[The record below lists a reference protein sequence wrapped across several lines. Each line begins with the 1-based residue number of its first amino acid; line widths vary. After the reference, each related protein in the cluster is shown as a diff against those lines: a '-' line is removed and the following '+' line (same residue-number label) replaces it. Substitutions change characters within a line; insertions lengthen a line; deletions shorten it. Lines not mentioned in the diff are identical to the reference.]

1 MRFGRADLVAAAIV
15 VLVAAA
21 HAAPVRAQSADAS
34 PASRPDDGPRTQPT
48 RLYLGMW
55 TKHLKDRDRPIDSNW
70 LVGVSFRGIY
80 GGTFRNSFGRRAY
93 AAGLQRTFATA
104 SRGPFEGSLG
114 FRVGLV
120 SGYDGR
126 FMRIARDV
134 PVLPMAQVFV
144 NLDYHRVGVEVSYT
158 ILVTSLAMS
167 YRF

>member
-1 MRFGRADLVAAAIV
+1 MWFKGAHRFVVGLVVVTSLNTAAA
-15 VLVAAA
+15 
-21 HAAPVRAQSADAS
+21 RAQTPD
-34 PASRPDDGPRTQPT
+34 PAETTSSEHGRRPQPT

-70 LVGVSFRGIY
+70 LVGVSFHGIY

-93 AAGLQRTFATA
+93 AAGLQRTFAPA
-104 SRGPFEGSLG
+104 SKGPFGGALG